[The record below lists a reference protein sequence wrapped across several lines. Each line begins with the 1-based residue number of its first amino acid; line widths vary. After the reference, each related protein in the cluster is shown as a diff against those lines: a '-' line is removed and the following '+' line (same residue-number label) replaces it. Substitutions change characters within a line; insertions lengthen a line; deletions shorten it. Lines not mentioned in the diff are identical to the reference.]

1 MERYFKLRF
10 KHYGAEVR
18 IGEIPKIVGQY
29 WIKTDPEQ
37 LKEYLENPTKSKIE
51 KSYQIP
57 RKWDTYKDIFY
68 ANGPE
73 MVIGQE
79 MEIIELD
86 EKAESVNEFNI
97 IKKLDDPWELA
108 GEDYV
113 VKQIDDYHSGVSL
126 MADKFCMF
134 NQVFFHG
141 SWETDI
147 IKTKDSGLALGLL
160 RLDWTYADG
169 LRILT
174 KVSYDDSRLNLK
186 TNLTEKNKI
195 FYIIEGDNL

>member
-1 MERYFKLRF
+1 
-10 KHYGAEVR
+10 
-18 IGEIPKIVGQY
+18 
-29 WIKTDPEQ
+29 
-37 LKEYLENPTKSKIE
+37 
-51 KSYQIP
+51 
-57 RKWDTYKDIFY
+57 
-68 ANGPE
+68 
-73 MVIGQE
+73 
-79 MEIIELD
+79 
-86 EKAESVNEFNI
+86 
-97 IKKLDDPWELA
+97 
-108 GEDYV
+108 
-113 VKQIDDYHSGVSL
+113 

-174 KVSYDDSRLNLK
+174 KVSYDDSKLNLK